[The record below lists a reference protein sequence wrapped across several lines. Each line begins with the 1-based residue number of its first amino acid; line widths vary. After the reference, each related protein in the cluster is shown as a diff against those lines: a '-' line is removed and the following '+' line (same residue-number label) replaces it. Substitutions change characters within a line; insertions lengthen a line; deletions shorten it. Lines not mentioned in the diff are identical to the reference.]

1 MRALKILALLVVT
14 AGFAVP
20 AGTAF
25 AAPAEGPVRGAGAA
39 DAVKDSYIVVLKD
52 RAADAGKVRG
62 TAETL
67 VRRYGGTVRQS
78 FASTVRGFSVR
89 MTEAQAKRLAGYPDV
104 AYVEQDRKVSLTGTQ
119 TNPPSWG
126 LDRIDQ
132 ANLPLDHR
140 YGYGT
145 TADNVHA
152 YVIDTGIRI
161 TNQDFG
167 GRASYGYDFVDNDTV
182 ADDCAGHGTHV
193 AGTIGGSTYG
203 VAKGVRLVAVR
214 VLDCTGWG
222 TYSQIIAG
230 VDWVTAHAVKPAVAN
245 MSLGGPVDSALDDA
259 ITASIASGVTYAVAA
274 GNDDVDACTASPA
287 DTPAAITVGAT
298 DATDTRASFSN
309 YGSCLDIFAPG
320 VNITSTYN
328 SSNTATAVMSGTSM
342 ATPHVAGAAAL
353 LLAADPG
360 LTPQQVRDAL
370 VAASVPN
377 AVTNPGTGSPNRLL
391 QSTSPAVP
399 PVPPGSVAVSLLAG
413 ANGRFVTAENAGT
426 APLVAN
432 RTGVGQWEQFDQVDA
447 GGGYVA
453 LRAHANGLYVTA
465 GSGPLVASRATIG
478 AAEKFQL
485 VSNADGTV
493 SLKANANG
501 RYVTAEDAGASA
513 LVANRTT
520 IGAWE
525 RFTTMGAPTV
535 VSLQAMVNGRL
546 VTAENGGNAPLIAN
560 RGSAGLWERFDRI
573 DVGGGYVALRAQAN
587 GKYVTAENGGDAP
600 LIANRTTI
608 GAWEKFQVVSNADGT
623 VSLKANAN
631 GRFVTAENGGA
642 AALIANRTAV
652 GAWEEFQID

>member
-1 MRALKILALLVVT
+1 MKILSLLLVI

-20 AGTAF
+20 AGPAF

-39 DAVKDSYIVVLKD
+39 GAVKDSYIVVLKD
-52 RAADAGKVRG
+52 RAASAGKVRG
-62 TAETL
+62 TAEAL

-78 FASTVRGFSVR
+78 FASTVRGFSVG

-104 AYVEQDRKVSLTGTQ
+104 AYVEQDRAVSLTGTQ

-132 ANLPLDHR
+132 ASLPLDHR
-140 YGYGT
+140 YGYST
-145 TADNVHA
+145 TASTVHA
-152 YVIDTGIRI
+152 YVIDTGVRI

-167 GRASYGYDFVDNDTV
+167 GRASYGYDFVDNDAV

-193 AGTIGGSTYG
+193 AGTIGGNTYG
-203 VAKGVRLVAVR
+203 VAKGVQLVAVR

-245 MSLGGPVDSALDDA
+245 MSLGGPADSALDDA
-259 ITASIASGVTYAVAA
+259 VTASIASGVTYAVAA

-287 DTPAAITVGAT
+287 DTATAITVGAT
-298 DATDTRASFSN
+298 DTTDTRASFSD

-353 LLAADPG
+353 LLAANPG

-370 VAASVPN
+370 VTAAKPN
-377 AVTNPGTGSPNRLL
+377 AVTDPGTGSPNRLL
-391 QSTSPAVP
+391 QTTSAPAS
-399 PVPPGSVAVSLLAG
+399 PPGSPPASATVSLLAG

-432 RTGVGQWEQFDQVDA
+432 RTGVGDWEQFDRVDA

-453 LRAHANGLYVTA
+453 LRSHANGLYVTA
-465 GSGPLVASRATIG
+465 GTGPLVASRTAIG
-478 AAEKFQL
+478 TAEKFQI

-501 RYVTAEDAGASA
+501 RYVTAEDGGASA
-513 LVANRTT
+513 LVANRTA
-520 IGAWE
+520 IGGWE
-525 RFTTMGAPTV
+525 KFTSMAPPTP
-535 VSLQAMVNGRL
+535 VSMQATVNGRL

-587 GKYVTAENGGDAP
+587 GKYVTAENGGNAP

-608 GAWEKFQVVSNADGT
+608 GAWEKFQVVSNGDGT
-623 VSLKANAN
+623 VSLQANAN
-631 GRFVTAENGGA
+631 GRYVTAENGGA

-652 GAWEEFQID
+652 GAWEKFQLS

>member
-1 MRALKILALLVVT
+1 MRALKILSLLVVT
-14 AGFAVP
+14 AGFAFP
-20 AGTAF
+20 TGAAF
-25 AAPAEGPVRGAGAA
+25 AAPAEGSVRGAGAA
-39 DAVKDSYIVVLKD
+39 DTVKDSYIVVLKD

-62 TAETL
+62 TAEAL

-104 AYVEQDRKVSLTGTQ
+104 AYVEQDRKMSLTGTQ

-132 ANLPLDHR
+132 ADLPLDHR

-145 TADNVHA
+145 TATNVHA

-203 VAKGVRLVAVR
+203 VAKGVQLVAVR

-245 MSLGGPVDSALDDA
+245 MSLGGPADSALDDA

-274 GNDDVDACTASPA
+274 GNDDVDACADSPA
-287 DTPAAITVGAT
+287 DVPAAITVGAT
-298 DATDTRASFSN
+298 DTTDTRATFSN

-328 SSNTATAVMSGTSM
+328 SGNTATAVMSGTSM

-353 LLAADPG
+353 LLAANPG

-377 AVTNPGTGSPNRLL
+377 AVTDPGTGSPNRLL
-391 QSTSPAVP
+391 QTTSPAAP
-399 PVPPGSVAVSLLAG
+399 PVPPASAAVSLLAG

-465 GSGPLVASRATIG
+465 GGGTLVASRATIG
-478 AAEKFQL
+478 AAEKFQF

-501 RYVTAEDAGASA
+501 RYVSAENGGDAP

-520 IGAWE
+520 VGAWE
-525 RFTTMGAPTV
+525 KFTTMGAPTV
-535 VSLQAMVNGRL
+535 VSLLAGANGRL

-587 GKYVTAENGGDAP
+587 GRYVTAENGGDAP
-600 LIANRTTI
+600 LVANRTTI

-631 GRFVTAENGGA
+631 GRYVTAENGGA

-652 GAWEEFQID
+652 GAWEEFQVS